1 MKDQFP
7 ARLHIPELVFLLLKN
22 LLLFLL
28 PSAQYYFLFFFLTYK
43 IGSPGVKK
51 GEKVIFKES
60 FEIKSRSHPGGGH
73 IGKKPD
79 EYILP
84 VESFKK

>member
-28 PSAQYYFLFFFLTYK
+28 PSAQYY
-43 IGSPGVKK
+43 SPGVKK